1 MPDETHCR
9 RDDAGSR
16 SLALS
21 STKGVENESRKG
33 GPRGN
38 EGLKWSL
45 EEKERERRRKKG
57 GRRIIYK
64 TPEEEY
70 TRRGCSYQP
79 SASVRER

>member
-9 RDDAGSR
+9 RDDAGAR

-45 EEKERERRRKKG
+45 EERERKGEEKRRKANY
-57 GRRIIYK
+57 I
-64 TPEEEY
+64 
-70 TRRGCSYQP
+70 
-79 SASVRER
+79 